1 MITSIKY
8 HSNIFKLIGFIEL
21 VEIVEFFNEYK
32 LIPQTEIF
40 MTFARINN
48 VELNS
53 ESEADT
59 FISNFTSGKL
69 REIFPEAEI
78 LISIRTGPSS
88 VTSVSVYKNKRTADS
103 VAERRNSTIEGLK
116 SLIKSLALT
125 EGKVEILDLK
135 KDSGVGTF

>member
-8 HSNIFKLIGFIEL
+8 HSNIFKFIGFIEL
-21 VEIVEFFNEYK
+21 VEIVGFFIEFK

-59 FISNFTSGKL
+59 FIYNLFQENYENF
-69 REIFPEAEI
+69 FQ
-78 LISIRTGPSS
+78 
-88 VTSVSVYKNKRTADS
+88 
-103 VAERRNSTIEGLK
+103 
-116 SLIKSLALT
+116 
-125 EGKVEILDLK
+125 K
-135 KDSGVGTF
+135 KKFQYQ

>member
-1 MITSIKY
+1 
-8 HSNIFKLIGFIEL
+8 
-21 VEIVEFFNEYK
+21 
-32 LIPQTEIF
+32 

-53 ESEADT
+53 KAEADT
-59 FISNFTSGKL
+59 FISNFTLGKF

-88 VTSVSVYKNKRTADS
+88 VTSVSVYKNKKTAES
-103 VAERRNSTIEGLK
+103 VADRSNSTIEGLK
-116 SLIKSLALT
+116 SLVKSLALT

>member
-1 MITSIKY
+1 
-8 HSNIFKLIGFIEL
+8 
-21 VEIVEFFNEYK
+21 
-32 LIPQTEIF
+32 

-53 ESEADT
+53 EAEADT
-59 FISNFTSGKL
+59 FISNFTLGKF

-78 LISIRTGPSS
+78 LISIRPGPSS
-88 VTSVSVYKNKRTADS
+88 VTSVSVYKNIRTADS
-103 VAERRNSTIEGLK
+103 VTERRNSTIEGLT
-116 SLIKSLALT
+116 SLIKALALT

>member
-1 MITSIKY
+1 MIASIEY
-8 HSNIFKLIGFIEL
+8 RSNIFKFIGLMDL
-21 VEIVEFFNEYK
+21 VEILEFFIEKK

-88 VTSVSVYKNKRTADS
+88 VTSISVYKNKRTADS

>member
-1 MITSIKY
+1 
-8 HSNIFKLIGFIEL
+8 
-21 VEIVEFFNEYK
+21 
-32 LIPQTEIF
+32 

-53 ESEADT
+53 EAEADT
-59 FISNFTSGKL
+59 FISNLTSGRF

-88 VTSVSVYKNKRTADS
+88 ITSISVYKNKKTADS

-116 SLIKSLALT
+116 RFIKSLALT

>member
-1 MITSIKY
+1 
-8 HSNIFKLIGFIEL
+8 
-21 VEIVEFFNEYK
+21 
-32 LIPQTEIF
+32 

-53 ESEADT
+53 EAEADN
-59 FISNFTSGKL
+59 FISNFTSGKF

-103 VAERRNSTIEGLK
+103 VAERRNSIIEGLK
-116 SLIKSLALT
+116 NLIKSLALT

>member
-1 MITSIKY
+1 
-8 HSNIFKLIGFIEL
+8 
-21 VEIVEFFNEYK
+21 
-32 LIPQTEIF
+32 

-53 ESEADT
+53 EAEADT

-88 VTSVSVYKNKRTADS
+88 VTSVSVYKNKKTADS

-116 SLIKSLALT
+116 RFMKSLALT

-135 KDSGVGTF
+135 KDSGVGTFWPFLFKISNKDYE

>member
-1 MITSIKY
+1 
-8 HSNIFKLIGFIEL
+8 
-21 VEIVEFFNEYK
+21 
-32 LIPQTEIF
+32 

-53 ESEADT
+53 EAEADT
-59 FISNFTSGKL
+59 FMANFTSGKL

-88 VTSVSVYKNKRTADS
+88 ITSISVYKNKKTADS

-116 SLIKSLALT
+116 RFIKSLALT

>member
-1 MITSIKY
+1 MITSIKN
-8 HSNIFKLIGFIEL
+8 HSNIFKFIGFLDL
-21 VEIVEFFNEYK
+21 VEIVEFFIEYK

-59 FISNFTSGKL
+59 FISNFTSGKF

-88 VTSVSVYKNKRTADS
+88 VTSVSVYKNKKTADS

>member
-1 MITSIKY
+1 
-8 HSNIFKLIGFIEL
+8 
-21 VEIVEFFNEYK
+21 
-32 LIPQTEIF
+32 

-53 ESEADT
+53 ESDT
-59 FISNFTSGKL
+59 FIPNFTSGKL

-103 VAERRNSTIEGLK
+103 VVERRNSTIEGLK

-135 KDSGVGTF
+135 KDSGVGTFWSSLFEILNKDYV